1 MQSGLLLHVAFI
13 LRRGKLCLVW
23 FLELFVSFLSLIS
36 LARGAYVRL
45 SPTIPRVTASAAHL
59 LTIPLPRCLLI
70 SLFRLVD
77 LFYFHHLLD
86 SSFRLLYLARPMGP
100 R

>member
-1 MQSGLLLHVAFI
+1 MLCYGMNAEWAFVA
-13 LRRGKLCLVW
+13 RRIYSPTWETCLVW

-45 SPTIPRVTASAAHL
+45 SPTIPRVTASAAYL

-70 SLFRLVD
+70 SSFRLVD
-77 LFYFHHLLD
+77 LFYFHHWT
-86 SSFRLLYLARPMGP
+86 RPSDYYI
-100 R
+100 